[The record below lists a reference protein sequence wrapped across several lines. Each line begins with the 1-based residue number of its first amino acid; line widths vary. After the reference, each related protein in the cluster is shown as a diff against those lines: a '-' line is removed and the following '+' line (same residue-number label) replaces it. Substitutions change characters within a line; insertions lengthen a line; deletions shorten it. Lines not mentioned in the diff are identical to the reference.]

1 MENNNKNEIED
12 FEKMISNKTKNFF
25 EKNVK
30 LTKDTLPQYLE
41 YIGLINFWNTQK
53 EKDYFWSVLEKYS
66 KNNELTLEETLN
78 GIHEFFIDEEENSDD
93 NSSSKKQSSNN
104 EQNIILKYL
113 DNLDIEKIKE
123 IRTIL
128 INLKFK
134 DKISIIEIEEEFKK
148 YKFIHITKEE
158 MIQFLQLF
166 CNQENNNLNKVSLII
181 NFEIYSQ
188 IMVTLEKKLLEN
200 NNIFIQEDKG
210 LNYEINDNPID
221 MIEDLINIEEENY
234 YYVKI
239 LIDTKNI
246 LLNMKE
252 EICNNYEKMLLN
264 SEEKLKENILSCDN
278 VFNGKIQGL
287 ENFIK
292 NFDIICHKK
301 ENKLQYLKNLISS
314 LKSKYEDLKNEYINY
329 QQFINEGNYTVDMEE
344 QINKLIEENNIITQ
358 QYENK
363 NNEIKNMKKEINEK
377 DNELNSYK
385 IQNLENI
392 NENKNK
398 IREIEKLKI
407 DNKNLKESYD
417 QLVNQILIKIKE
429 ESNNKI
435 NQQTI
440 ENKVSNN
447 EEERIIVNDEK
458 KLYSLNY
465 EQLLIYTSELDKSNQ
480 LLNNKINSLSE
491 LIEKHK
497 EKISELKKQLNIQKE
512 NYIIL
517 QSQNSNLKD
526 KIEDLNKDI
535 EINKLFR
542 PSNMLNQIR
551 LSRLSNFNNN
561 NNDNRNSNILY
572 INPKNAQKEDNPFEI
587 NNNFND
593 NYKNRESQ
601 LSKIDVDTIQIN
613 DSKENS
619 KKLEND
625 INKNEVI
632 KSEIYKENSFDKEQL
647 EKNAAII
654 ITSKK
659 NMISKAT
666 STDFI
671 NNYFHIEKTNVLI
684 KKEEITQ
691 KNIISIEHFYDIL
704 SEDKEIKKNFQ
715 NLEKIQNN
723 TNFIDNNRLNIYNE
737 SFHKIEDNN
746 KRESIKNQ
754 DHLSINEHMINS
766 IDKIKYDKKSLSF
779 ISQGSSDNI
788 LYKNSLEFNP
798 YELDS
803 FSRNPTNILDNEKK
817 DNILNKERTDSS
829 LLKHKTI
836 NEIIE
841 IFKEKKIPKILSYDF
856 LTLRQSE
863 EIISLL
869 DKYNDNSTSY
879 EIFSDDIF
887 LIKGNYE
894 KTKRILYITSSFI
907 YILDKL
913 TLQIRKIFEKKNLEK
928 LTISIKNCNMI
939 AFHFKGKEDIVIEI
953 LRRLELLYYFR
964 DIINLKGEKLLFKYS
979 DEFNVKMDGVYFT
992 MIARASDNT
1001 IAQNFQNSI
1010 KFNYLYKLTPGF
1022 FNYGRTF
1029 KEKLVVL
1036 SDVGL
1041 LYFDD
1046 PSSPPKKLIPI
1057 NGAEIKKIDDN
1068 VYKRKY
1074 CFEIKCLNKQNFIFA
1089 AKSEVDLNDWLSAI
1103 EKLQETYSKNKVEV
1117 SKKD

>member
-166 CNQENNNLNKVSLII
+166 CNQENNNLNKVPLII

-329 QQFINEGNYTVDMEE
+329 QQFINEGNYTVEMEE

-435 NQQTI
+435 NQQT
-440 ENKVSNN
+440 
-447 EEERIIVNDEK
+447 
-458 KLYSLNY
+458 
-465 EQLLIYTSELDKSNQ
+465 T
-480 LLNNKINSLSE
+480 
-491 LIEKHK
+491 
-497 EKISELKKQLNIQKE
+497 
-512 NYIIL
+512 
-517 QSQNSNLKD
+517 
-526 KIEDLNKDI
+526 
-535 EINKLFR
+535 
-542 PSNMLNQIR
+542 
-551 LSRLSNFNNN
+551 
-561 NNDNRNSNILY
+561 
-572 INPKNAQKEDNPFEI
+572 
-587 NNNFND
+587 
-593 NYKNRESQ
+593 
-601 LSKIDVDTIQIN
+601 
-613 DSKENS
+613 
-619 KKLEND
+619 
-625 INKNEVI
+625 
-632 KSEIYKENSFDKEQL
+632 
-647 EKNAAII
+647 
-654 ITSKK
+654 
-659 NMISKAT
+659 
-666 STDFI
+666 
-671 NNYFHIEKTNVLI
+671 
-684 KKEEITQ
+684 
-691 KNIISIEHFYDIL
+691 
-704 SEDKEIKKNFQ
+704 
-715 NLEKIQNN
+715 
-723 TNFIDNNRLNIYNE
+723 
-737 SFHKIEDNN
+737 
-746 KRESIKNQ
+746 
-754 DHLSINEHMINS
+754 
-766 IDKIKYDKKSLSF
+766 
-779 ISQGSSDNI
+779 
-788 LYKNSLEFNP
+788 
-798 YELDS
+798 
-803 FSRNPTNILDNEKK
+803 
-817 DNILNKERTDSS
+817 
-829 LLKHKTI
+829 
-836 NEIIE
+836 
-841 IFKEKKIPKILSYDF
+841 
-856 LTLRQSE
+856 
-863 EIISLL
+863 
-869 DKYNDNSTSY
+869 
-879 EIFSDDIF
+879 
-887 LIKGNYE
+887 
-894 KTKRILYITSSFI
+894 
-907 YILDKL
+907 
-913 TLQIRKIFEKKNLEK
+913 
-928 LTISIKNCNMI
+928 
-939 AFHFKGKEDIVIEI
+939 
-953 LRRLELLYYFR
+953 
-964 DIINLKGEKLLFKYS
+964 
-979 DEFNVKMDGVYFT
+979 
-992 MIARASDNT
+992 
-1001 IAQNFQNSI
+1001 
-1010 KFNYLYKLTPGF
+1010 
-1022 FNYGRTF
+1022 
-1029 KEKLVVL
+1029 
-1036 SDVGL
+1036 
-1041 LYFDD
+1041 
-1046 PSSPPKKLIPI
+1046 
-1057 NGAEIKKIDDN
+1057 
-1068 VYKRKY
+1068 
-1074 CFEIKCLNKQNFIFA
+1074 
-1089 AKSEVDLNDWLSAI
+1089 
-1103 EKLQETYSKNKVEV
+1103 
-1117 SKKD
+1117 